1 VVWVGLAFM
10 LCLTVRASGE
20 ESLEV
25 FATPVTAWGGLEV
38 FKGGGFVGLNGFD
51 GFEVV
56 AV

>member
-1 VVWVGLAFM
+1 M